1 MTLLTRSA
9 AVLTV
14 LLSLALMAV
23 SAYAA
28 KTEPQRDTARSIQ
41 LDKANGGEVAL
52 EEEVP
57 GGQVAAFD
65 DAQFDLPSVAP
76 IRVSPPTPTVVLRFP
91 VPEGGSSG
99 APSSGGRSDLSIGT
113 RTWPI
118 LSLKPGVIDPTMLTR
133 RGIDIPADQLGVM
146 LQVGHDTDI
155 PWQIFGALA
164 KVESDLGRNMATSTA
179 GAIGYGQFL
188 PSTWDI
194 YGENGDPY
202 DFYDVI
208 PAMGRFLLDSGAPD
222 EIPIAL
228 FAYNHSWP
236 YVAQVLSYAASFGYP
251 GLDNIPQGIREG
263 LIWPVVGPISS
274 FFSLEHPLGIDV
286 DQTMA
291 PGTAIIASH
300 SGLVLYAGGDPCC
313 SYGRYVILA
322 SASGLTTLYA
332 HLELLTVETG
342 ETVRQ
347 GEPLGIVGNTGY
359 STGTHLHFEI
369 IDGGVRRDPL
379 LYLP

>member
-1 MTLLTRSA
+1 
-9 AVLTV
+9 
-14 LLSLALMAV
+14 
-23 SAYAA
+23 
-28 KTEPQRDTARSIQ
+28 
-41 LDKANGGEVAL
+41 
-52 EEEVP
+52 
-57 GGQVAAFD
+57 
-65 DAQFDLPSVAP
+65 
-76 IRVSPPTPTVVLRFP
+76 
-91 VPEGGSSG
+91 
-99 APSSGGRSDLSIGT
+99 
-113 RTWPI
+113 
-118 LSLKPGVIDPTMLTR
+118 
-133 RGIDIPADQLGVM
+133 M

-155 PWQIFGALA
+155 PWQIFAAIA

-208 PAMGRFLLDSGAPD
+208 PAMSRFLLDSGAPD

-251 GLDNIPQGIREG
+251 GLDNISQGVREG

-274 FFSLEHPLGIDV
+274 YFGPEHPLGIDV

-300 SGLVLYAGGDPCC
+300 SGVVLYAGGDPCC

-332 HLELLTVETG
+332 HFELVTVETG

-359 STGTHLHFEI
+359 STGTHLHFEVF
-369 IDGGVRRDPL
+369 DAGVRRDPL

>member
-28 KTEPQRDTARSIQ
+28 KTEPPRVIDRIETDRS
-41 LDKANGGEVAL
+41 DGEEAL
-52 EEEVP
+52 RGDEVP
-57 GGQVAAFD
+57 VVQASGPS
-65 DAQFDLPSVAP
+65 DAVLDRPSVAP
-76 IRVSPPTPTVVLRFP
+76 VRVFPPTPTVVIRFA
-91 VPEGGSSG
+91 VPEDGSSS
-99 APSSGGRSDLSIGT
+99 APSSGGRSDLSIGR

-118 LSLKPGVIDPTMLTR
+118 LSLKPGVIDPTMLMR

-155 PWQIFGALA
+155 PWQIFGAIA

-188 PSTWDI
+188 PSTWEF
-194 YGENGDPY
+194 YGEGGDPY

-222 EIPIAL
+222 EIPVAL
-228 FAYNHSWP
+228 YAYNHSWP
-236 YVAQVLSYAASFGYP
+236 YVAQVLSYAATFGYP
-251 GLDNIPQGIREG
+251 GLDNIPQGISEG

-274 FFSLEHPLGIDV
+274 YFGPEHPLGIDV

-291 PGTAIIASH
+291 LGTAIIASH
-300 SGLVLYAGGDPCC
+300 SGVVLYAGGDPCC

-322 SASGLTTLYA
+322 SASGLATLYA
-332 HLELLTVETG
+332 HFELVTVQTG

-359 STGTHLHFEI
+359 STGTHLHFEV

-379 LYLP
+379 LYLQ

>member
-28 KTEPQRDTARSIQ
+28 KTEPPSAAVRIEV
-41 LDKANGGEVAL
+41 GEVNELDAPEADASGTQGAL
-52 EEEVP
+52 NDPEL
-57 GGQVAAFD
+57 
-65 DAQFDLPSVAP
+65 DLPSVAP
-76 IRVSPPTPTVVLRFP
+76 VRVYPPTPTVVIRYA
-91 VPEGGSSG
+91 VPEEGTSSDPSAGRRGNLSPG
-99 APSSGGRSDLSIGT
+99 A

-118 LSLKPGVIDPTMLTR
+118 LSLKPGTIDPASLAR
-133 RGIDIPADQLGVM
+133 RGIDIPTNQLGVM

-194 YGENGDPY
+194 YGEDGDPY

-208 PAMGRFLLDSGAPD
+208 PAMSRFLLDSGAPD
-222 EIPIAL
+222 EIPDAL

-236 YVAQVLSYAASFGYP
+236 YVAQVLSYAASYGYSDS
-251 GLDNIPQGIREG
+251 GLTTQAEG
-263 LIWPVVGPISS
+263 LIWPATGPISS
-274 FFSLEHPLGIDV
+274 YFSPAHPLGIDI

-291 PGTAIIASH
+291 VGTAIIAAY
-300 SGLVLYAGGDPCC
+300 SGAVLYAGGDPCC

-322 SASGLTTLYA
+322 SGSGLTTLYA
-332 HLELLTVETG
+332 HLELITVEIG

-359 STGTHLHFEI
+359 STGTHLHFEVF
-369 IDGGVRRDPL
+369 DAGARRNPFQ
-379 LYLP
+379 YLP

>member
-28 KTEPQRDTARSIQ
+28 KTEPQRDVERIEAELGNEAEAS
-41 LDKANGGEVAL
+41 LGDEVSGVQASAPND
-52 EEEVP
+52 EE
-57 GGQVAAFD
+57 FD
-65 DAQFDLPSVAP
+65 RVSVAP
-76 IRVSPPTPTVVLRFP
+76 IRVYPPTPTVVIRYAA
-91 VPEGGSSG
+91 PEDGTSS
-99 APSSGGRSDLSIGT
+99 APSAGGRSNLSIGA

-118 LSLKPGVIDPTMLTR
+118 LSLKPGTIDPAALAR
-133 RGIDIPADQLGVM
+133 GGIDIPPDQLGVM
-146 LQVGHDTDI
+146 LQVGYDTDI
-155 PWQIFGALA
+155 PWQIFGAIA

-208 PAMGRFLLDSGAPD
+208 PAMSRFLLDSGAPD
-222 EIPIAL
+222 DIPIAL

-251 GLDNIPQGIREG
+251 GLDDVAQGVREG

-274 FFSLEHPLGIDV
+274 YFSPEHPLGIDV

-291 PGTAIIASH
+291 LGTAIIASH
-300 SGLVLYAGGDPCC
+300 SGVVLYAGGDPCC

-322 SASGLTTLYA
+322 SASGMTTLYA
-332 HLELLTVETG
+332 HLELVTVETG
-342 ETVRQ
+342 ESVRQ

-359 STGTHLHFEI
+359 STGTHLHFEV
-369 IDGGVRRDPL
+369 IDGGVRKDPL

>member
-28 KTEPQRDTARSIQ
+28 KTEPQREPDRIEADRGNGEEASPGDEAPEIQ
-41 LDKANGGEVAL
+41 ASA
-52 EEEVP
+52 P
-57 GGQVAAFD
+57 S
-65 DAQFDLPSVAP
+65 DAQFDRASVAP
-76 IRVSPPTPTVVLRFP
+76 NRVSAPTPTVVIRYA
-91 VPEGGSSG
+91 VPENGTSSG
-99 APSSGGRSDLSIGT
+99 PSTGGRGNLSVGT

-118 LSLKPGVIDPTMLTR
+118 LSLKPGVVDPMALVR
-133 RGIDIPADQLGVM
+133 GGIDIPSDQLGVM

-155 PWQIFGALA
+155 PWQIFAAIA

-208 PAMGRFLLDSGAPD
+208 PAMSRFLLDSGAPD

-251 GLDNIPQGIREG
+251 GLDNISQGVREG

-274 FFSLEHPLGIDV
+274 YFGPEHPLGIDV

-300 SGLVLYAGGDPCC
+300 SGVVLYAGGDPCC

-332 HLELLTVETG
+332 HFELVTVETG

-359 STGTHLHFEI
+359 STGTHLHFEVF
-369 IDGGVRRDPL
+369 DAGVRRDPL

>member
-14 LLSLALMAV
+14 LLSVALMAV

-28 KTEPQRDTARSIQ
+28 KTEPQRGIERIETERESAEATPLGDDVPDDLASGPSDIE
-41 LDKANGGEVAL
+41 LDLA
-52 EEEVP
+52 P
-57 GGQVAAFD
+57 
-65 DAQFDLPSVAP
+65 VAP
-76 IRVSPPTPTVVLRFP
+76 VRVYSPTPTVVIRYAAP
-91 VPEGGSSG
+91 QDGTDSG
-99 APSSGGRSDLSIGT
+99 PAGGGRSNLSVGT
-113 RTWPI
+113 KTWPV
-118 LSLKPGVIDPTMLTR
+118 LSLKPGTIDPSALVR
-133 RGIDIPADQLGVM
+133 GGIDIPTDQLGVM

-155 PWQIFGALA
+155 PWQIFGAIA

-179 GAIGYGQFL
+179 GAIGYGQFM
-188 PSTWDI
+188 PSMWEI
-194 YGENGDPY
+194 FGEGGDPY
-202 DFYDVI
+202 DFNDVI
-208 PAMGRFLLDSGAPD
+208 PAMSRFLLDSGAPD
-222 EIPIAL
+222 DIPVAL

-251 GLDNIPQGIREG
+251 GLDGIGQGVTEG

-274 FFSLEHPLGIDV
+274 YFGPEHSLGIDV

-291 PGTAIIASH
+291 PGTAIVAAH
-300 SGLVLYAGGDPCC
+300 SGKVLYAGGDPCC

-332 HLELLTVETG
+332 HFELVTVDTG
-342 ETVRQ
+342 QTVRQ

-359 STGTHLHFEI
+359 STGTHLHFEV
-369 IDGGVRRDPL
+369 IDRGVRRDPL

>member
-28 KTEPQRDTARSIQ
+28 KTEPPRAVERIETERESEEEASPREVLPGVQASAPSGAQ
-41 LDKANGGEVAL
+41 LDRA
-52 EEEVP
+52 
-57 GGQVAAFD
+57 
-65 DAQFDLPSVAP
+65 SIAP
-76 IRVSPPTPTVVLRFP
+76 NRVFPARPTVVVRFA
-91 VPEGGSSG
+91 VPKDTSSSG
-99 APSSGGRSDLSIGT
+99 PSSGGRGDLSIGT
-113 RTWPI
+113 RTWPV

-133 RGIDIPADQLGVM
+133 RGIDIPSDQLGVM

-155 PWQIFGALA
+155 PWQIFGAIA

-208 PAMGRFLLDSGAPD
+208 PAMSRFLLDSGAPD

-228 FAYNHSWP
+228 YAYNHSWP
-236 YVAQVLSYAASFGYP
+236 YVAQVLSYAATFGYP
-251 GLDNIPQGIREG
+251 GLDNVPQGISEG

-274 FFSLEHPLGIDV
+274 YFGPEHPLGIDV

-291 PGTAIIASH
+291 LGTAIIASH
-300 SGLVLYAGGDPCC
+300 SGVVLYAGGDPCC

-332 HLELLTVETG
+332 HFELVTVATG
-342 ETVRQ
+342 DTVRQ

-359 STGTHLHFEI
+359 STGTHLHFEV

-379 LYLP
+379 LYLQ

>member
-1 MTLLTRSA
+1 MTLLTRTA

-28 KTEPQRDTARSIQ
+28 KTEPQRDVERIETAQGS
-41 LDKANGGEVAL
+41 GEEASLGEKVRR
-52 EEEVP
+52 V
-57 GGQVAAFD
+57 QAAAPS
-65 DAQFDLPSVAP
+65 DAEIDLASVAP
-76 IRVSPPTPTVVLRFP
+76 VRVNPPKPTVVIRYA
-91 VPEGGSSG
+91 VPEDSSSSSPSSSG
-99 APSSGGRSDLSIGT
+99 RGDLSVGT
-113 RTWPI
+113 RTWSV
-118 LSLKPGVIDPTMLTR
+118 LSLKPGVIDPSALAR
-133 RGIDIPADQLGVM
+133 RGIDIPTDQLGVM

-155 PWQIFGALA
+155 PWQIFGAIA

-194 YGENGDPY
+194 YGEDGDPY
-202 DFYDVI
+202 DFRDVI
-208 PAMGRFLLDSGAPD
+208 PAMSRFLLDSGAPD
-222 EIPIAL
+222 DMPIAL

-251 GLDNIPQGIREG
+251 GLDTQGEREG

-274 FFSLEHPLGIDV
+274 YFGPEHRLGIDV

-291 PGTAIIASH
+291 PGTAIIAAH
-300 SGLVLYAGGDPCC
+300 SGVVLYAGGDPCC

-332 HLELLTVETG
+332 HFELVTVETG
-342 ETVRQ
+342 ESVRQ

-359 STGTHLHFEI
+359 STGTHLHFEV